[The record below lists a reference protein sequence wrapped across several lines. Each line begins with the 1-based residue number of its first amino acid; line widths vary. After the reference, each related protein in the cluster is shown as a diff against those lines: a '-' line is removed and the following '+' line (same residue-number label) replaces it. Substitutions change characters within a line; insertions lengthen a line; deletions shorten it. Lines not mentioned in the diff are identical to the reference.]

1 MANSQLK
8 QARIALGLSQAEFA
22 KALGWTTAKQIVNI
36 ENGHREMT
44 AQTQLAVECL
54 LRRAKK
60 WPLQNHD

>member
-1 MANSQLK
+1 MNSLQLK
-8 QARIALGLSQAEFA
+8 QARIALGLSQAELA
-22 KALGWTTAKQIVNI
+22 KALDWTTDKQIRNI

-44 AQTQLAVECL
+44 GQTALAVECL